1 MKESNFYSDE
11 FEHLIREKTE
21 QYKMYPSENVWKGVH
36 SSLHTKRKWFIGSM
50 AFLVTGILFLSGREL
65 IAPSGR
71 SVVKKLAAAAG
82 GPQTEGSG
90 ADLSRTNQPEDNS
103 LVSFVR
109 LRPAIAATAAIRHNT
124 IAGNSGGVEEADQSF
139 NHFVITISDP
149 VISQPDLSEFL
160 SHAVHLPGQAPS
172 LIAARVLVIEP
183 ATKPVADEHAQ
194 PGLLDSWLVRNAPEN
209 AATRKGTDGST
220 ARNNTESLREST
232 DGSMSRESAE
242 AAGSR
247 EAGHESESDDAAAR
261 SVLES
266 LGVKSQQRMHNYGSG
281 GLAGTKSARHQASVA
296 GDALSDSAGAGTR
309 ASAAA
314 IGEATDF
321 SKVNWLHDY
330 AMYTLPP
337 TPTRGRLFLQYVFTP
352 TINYRSVSGSDFNPY
367 KEASGPVSPMHP
379 GDVQSWTNN
388 SPSLGFEFGANLL
401 YRVTRNLTVKGGL
414 QFNFS
419 RYTILAYA
427 SKPQQAPS
435 TYNSPYAYARYM
447 DSLASTS
454 ASGNFGGMTPVTL
467 YNNYFQL
474 SAPIGFELRVL
485 GNERLQFNLGA
496 TVQPSYLL
504 NTNAYMLT
512 SDYDDYAKEPSFLRR
527 WNVSGAL
534 EAFVSYQ
541 AGPIRWQIGP
551 EFRYQLFSTYSSG
564 YPINENLKGYG
575 IKIGI
580 TKPLP

>member
-36 SSLHTKRKWFIGSM
+36 NSLHTKRKWFIGSM

-65 IAPSGR
+65 IAPSGH
-71 SVVKKLAAAAG
+71 SAVKKLAAAG
-82 GPQTEGSG
+82 GPLTEGFG
-90 ADLSRTNQPEDNS
+90 TDLSRTNQPDDNS
-103 LVSFVR
+103 LTSFVR
-109 LRPAIAATAAIRHNT
+109 LRPANAANAAIRHNT
-124 IAGNSGGVEEADQSF
+124 TTGNGSGEEADQSF

-149 VISQPDLSEFL
+149 VVSQPDLSEFL
-160 SHAVHLPGQAPS
+160 SHAVRLPGQAPS
-172 LIAARVLVIEP
+172 LIATREVAVEP
-183 ATKPVADEHAQ
+183 ATKPVADEHAEQ
-194 PGLLDSWLVRNAPEN
+194 GLLDSWLVRNAPESP
-209 AATRKGTDGST
+209 AGRKGIDGSPV
-220 ARNNTESLREST
+220 RNGAEGLRESA
-232 DGSMSRESAE
+232 DGSRESAE

-266 LGVKSQQRMHNYGSG
+266 LSARGQRAHSNGP
-281 GLAGTKSARHQASVA
+281 LAGTKSARHRTSVA
-296 GDALSDSAGAGTR
+296 GDVLQDSAGAGSR

-337 TPTRGRLFLQYVFTP
+337 TPTRGRLFLQYIFTP
-352 TINYRSVSGSDFNPY
+352 TINYRTLSGGYFNA
-367 KEASGPVSPMHP
+367 KELGSPTALMHP
-379 GDVQSWTNN
+379 GNVQNWADN
-388 SPSLGFEFGANLL
+388 SPELGFEFGGNLL

-419 RYTILAYA
+419 RYRIL
-427 SKPQQAPS
+427 
-435 TYNSPYAYARYM
+435 
-447 DSLASTS
+447 DSLASDPT
-454 ASGNFGGMTPVTL
+454 AGNFGGKTRETL

-496 TVQPSYLL
+496 TIQPFYLL
-504 NTNAYMLT
+504 NTNPYMLT
-512 SDYDDYAKEPSFLRR
+512 TDNNNNASYTKDPSLLRR

-534 EAFVSYQ
+534 EAFLSYQ

-551 EFRYQLFSTYSSG
+551 EFRYQLLSTYNSG

>member
-36 SSLHTKRKWFIGSM
+36 NSLHTKRKWFIGSM

-71 SVVKKLAAAAG
+71 SAVKKLAAAG
-82 GPQTEGSG
+82 GPLTEGTG
-90 ADLSRTNQPEDNS
+90 TDLSRTNPPEDNS
-103 LVSFVR
+103 LTSFVR
-109 LRPAIAATAAIRHNT
+109 LRPANAANAALRRNT
-124 IAGNSGGVEEADQSF
+124 TAGNSGGEEADQSF
-139 NHFVITISDP
+139 NHFVITISNP
-149 VISQPDLSEFL
+149 VVSQPDLSEFL

-172 LIAARVLVIEP
+172 LIATREVAVEP
-183 ATKPVADEHAQ
+183 ATKPAADEHAE

-209 AATRKGTDGST
+209 AAGRKGADGSPV
-220 ARNNTESLREST
+220 RNGAEGL
-232 DGSMSRESAE
+232 RESAE
-242 AAGSR
+242 AAPSR
-247 EAGHESESDDAAAR
+247 EAGRESESDDAAAR

-266 LGVKSQQRMHNYGSG
+266 LSARGQQKAHSNGS
-281 GLAGTKSARHQASVA
+281 LAGTKSARHGSVA
-296 GDALSDSAGAGTR
+296 DDALPGSAGAGTM

-321 SKVNWLHDY
+321 SRVNWLHDY

-337 TPTRGRLFLQYVFTP
+337 TPTRGRLFLQYIFTP
-352 TINYRSVSGSDFNPY
+352 TINYRTLSGGYFNT
-367 KEASGPVSPMHP
+367 KELGSPTALMHP
-379 GDVQSWTNN
+379 GNVQNWADN
-388 SPSLGFEFGANLL
+388 SPELGFEFGGSLL
-401 YRVTRNLTVKGGL
+401 YRVTRNLTIKGGL

-419 RYTILAYA
+419 RYRIL
-427 SKPQQAPS
+427 
-435 TYNSPYAYARYM
+435 
-447 DSLASTS
+447 DSLTS
-454 ASGNFGGMTPVTL
+454 DPTAGNIGGKTRETL

-474 SAPIGFELRVL
+474 SAPVGFELRVL

-496 TVQPSYLL
+496 TVQPFYLL
-504 NTNAYMLT
+504 NSNPYMLT
-512 SDYDDYAKEPSFLRR
+512 TDNNNNASYTKDPSLLRR

-534 EAFVSYQ
+534 EAFLSYQ

-551 EFRYQLFSTYSSG
+551 EFRYQLLSTYNGG